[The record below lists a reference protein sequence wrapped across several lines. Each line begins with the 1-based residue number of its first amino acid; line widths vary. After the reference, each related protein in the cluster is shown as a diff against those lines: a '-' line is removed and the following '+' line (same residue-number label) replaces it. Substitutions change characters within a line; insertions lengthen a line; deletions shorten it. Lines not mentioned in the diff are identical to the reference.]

1 MDFYLIGMDI
11 GGAIIRSIYKICVK
25 QITIAEN
32 VRDGSEI
39 RIITLE
45 RDTAE
50 NAPDCTELPHNQR
63 KDPKTINYLSMT
75 KNNKEA
81 LLQKLILDYLR
92 LHGYLAI
99 KVNNGGVYIKKLD
112 RYMKS
117 PQRGISDILFWGHS
131 IFGAIEVKVKPN
143 KPTAEQ
149 EQFLADMRYRG
160 GVALVAYSLDDIS
173 KII

>member
-1 MDFYLIGMDI
+1 MRQTDYYCRKCRQWFKDKDYNLREGYCRECTRLHRT
-11 GGAIIRSIYKICVK
+11 APQS
-25 QITIAEN
+25 T
-32 VRDGSEI
+32 
-39 RIITLE
+39 E
-45 RDTAE
+45 RPQD
-50 NAPDCTELPHNQR
+50 D
-63 KDPKTINYLSMT
+63 KFLSMT

-160 GVALVAYSLDDIS
+160 GVAIVAYSLDDVS